1 MPITEGA
8 GVAYLKVARGGVP
21 RWPAAF
27 SFAARGSFR
36 SRPPQVLRLPACCG
50 MDSFLLALSSHLLSD
65 VDYTE
70 RAAERKGCAHF
81 ISIK

>member
-1 MPITEGA
+1 MVFRVGQLRSASLLEGVFGA
-8 GVAYLKVARGGVP
+8 VHR
-21 RWPAAF
+21 RF
-27 SFAARGSFR
+27 SG
-36 SRPPQVLRLPACCG
+36 
-50 MDSFLLALSSHLLSD
+50 FLLAVGWMGPVLALSSHLLSD